1 MRFSWRSV
9 SAIRNYLSVFWIILG
24 IVYFGANVIY
34 TMRRYRE
41 EGGLTIKQ
49 IGIGV
54 LASVPILMGAMLLV
68 WGLPTVM
75 PEQDRPLDSQMLD
88 LSVGA
93 VVVVEDLYELP
104 IDLQ

>member
-1 MRFSWRSV
+1 VQVPVSV
-9 SAIRNYLSVFWIILG
+9 LDGGERGADGESGTQPQVALPDELVPVFWQEPSKLP
-24 IVYFGANVIY
+24 AH
-34 TMRRYRE
+34 
-41 EGGLTIKQ
+41 
-49 IGIGV
+49 
-54 LASVPILMGAMLLV
+54 
-68 WGLPTVM
+68 WLPTVM

>member
-1 MRFSWRSV
+1 MSV
-9 SAIRNYLSVFWIILG
+9 IRNYLSVFWIILG

-34 TMRRYRE
+34 TMWRYRE

-75 PEQDRPLDSQMLD
+75 PEKFRVGGDR
-88 LSVGA
+88 
-93 VVVVEDLYELP
+93 
-104 IDLQ
+104 IDKLEKWPALTKRRVFSLESRRCGCQREH